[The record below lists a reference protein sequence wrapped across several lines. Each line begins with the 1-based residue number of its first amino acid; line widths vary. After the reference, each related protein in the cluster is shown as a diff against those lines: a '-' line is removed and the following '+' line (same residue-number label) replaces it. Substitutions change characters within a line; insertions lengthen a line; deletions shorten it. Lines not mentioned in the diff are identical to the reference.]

1 LKNII
6 FGKLGFI
13 DEIEKKKLYK
23 KLIPKIKNKK
33 IETEVK
39 ILKRVKL

>member
-13 DEIEKKKLYK
+13 DEIEKKKNLYK
-23 KLIPKIKNKK
+23 KPIPKIKNKK
-33 IETEVK
+33 
-39 ILKRVKL
+39 